1 MRWLTYF
8 ILAYVMVGVQ
18 SGLGGFVEIWG
29 ARPDLVL
36 ICVIFIAMNAP
47 RDAALLGAFVLGVLA
62 DLLSLNPLGLRAL
75 SYSLVAMF
83 TLSSAPIVH
92 RTHPLSHFSLAFVG
106 SLLASIV
113 ILIHGLIHGPT
124 PRITVLFFTALYT
137 GVVAIFVLGILQRIR
152 RIFAFQPK
160 RMAAT
165 RSR

>member
-75 SYSLVAMF
+75 SY